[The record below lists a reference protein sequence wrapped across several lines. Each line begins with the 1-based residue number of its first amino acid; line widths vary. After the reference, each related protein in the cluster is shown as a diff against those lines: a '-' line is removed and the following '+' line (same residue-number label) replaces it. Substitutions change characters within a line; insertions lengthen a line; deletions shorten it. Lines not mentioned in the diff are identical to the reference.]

1 MIQDDRKVFA
11 DPFVKAC
18 LITGLVLLIAIFCS
32 ALYMDAHKMA
42 AGGTD
47 DKVND
52 LAGQQAAVQH
62 HPFVELPGD
71 AQLGAFSIAN
81 FFVGLI
87 VGYTW
92 RKIYY
97 DTKKEDVEEQYRKP
111 ELSEAKT

>member
-18 LITGLVLLIAIFCS
+18 LISALVLLITIFCS
-32 ALYMDAHKMA
+32 AFYMDIHKMA

-62 HPFVELPGD
+62 HPLVELPGD
-71 AQLGAFSIAN
+71 TQLGAFSVAN
-81 FFVGLI
+81 LFVGLI

-92 RKIYY
+92 RKIFY
-97 DTKKEDVEEQYRKP
+97 DTKPEDVEAQYLKP
-111 ELSEAKT
+111 DTKEAGA